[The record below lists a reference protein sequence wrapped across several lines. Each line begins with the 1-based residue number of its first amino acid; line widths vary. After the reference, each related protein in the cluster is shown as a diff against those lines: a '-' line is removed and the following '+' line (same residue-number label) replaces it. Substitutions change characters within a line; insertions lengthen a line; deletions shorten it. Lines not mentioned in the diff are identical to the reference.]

1 MKCVL
6 LSLEVG
12 KLLCQNIFYKDIS
25 RLYTYLGNLV
35 KLILK
40 ASVQCDVSLKS
51 IYRTCR
57 IHVQEEVV
65 GCM

>member
-1 MKCVL
+1 M
-6 LSLEVG
+6 
-12 KLLCQNIFYKDIS
+12 IFLWEYHRPEGRIVYIRILRD
-25 RLYTYLGNLV
+25 